1 MNNGILDKSATR
13 ILFVVNEDWA
23 FNSHFLDRALAAKKN
38 GFIVGLATRS
48 TQDVKT
54 IEASGISVFPI
65 NMSRRGLNPLRE
77 IVITLKLAMIYREFH
92 PDILHHVALKPIVVG
107 TIASNVLRDVR
118 VVNAPIGMGYI
129 YSSTDKKARVIR
141 PIFSFILKVVL
152 GARGSCVIIENS
164 DDLKYLVEK
173 RFVKSTNI
181 SLIRGAGVDLKI
193 FCQVPEPV
201 DGIVITLIA
210 RMLRDKGI
218 EEFVESASLLRKRFP
233 DAVFRLVGDV
243 DNGNPASFSSDRIR
257 EWQKSGSIEWL
268 GRRDDIPQ
276 IMGQSNIVC
285 LPSYREGLPKTLIEA
300 AAVGRALVATDVPG
314 CREVVEHGVN
324 GLLVPPRNP
333 IALAEALAL
342 LILNPEMRTRM
353 GVESRKRAETEFSSE
368 LINQQT
374 LQIYASVLT
383 R

>member
-23 FNSHFLDRALAAKKN
+23 FNSHFLDRALAAKNN
-38 GFIVGLATRS
+38 GFIVGLATRC
-48 TQDVKT
+48 TRDTKT
-54 IEASGISVFPI
+54 IENLGISVFPV

-77 IVITLKLAMIYREFH
+77 VVVILRLAMIYRQFR
-92 PDILHHVALKPIVVG
+92 PNILHHVALKPIVVG
-107 TIASNVLRDVR
+107 TIASNFLRDVR
-118 VVNAPIGMGYI
+118 IVNAPIGMGYI

-141 PIFSFILKVVL
+141 PIFSFIFKKVL
-152 GARGSCVIIENS
+152 GARGSHVIIENS
-164 DDLKYLVEK
+164 DDFKYLVEK
-173 RFVKSTNI
+173 KFVKSTNI
-181 SLIRGAGVDLKI
+181 SLICGAGVNLKI

-218 EEFVESASLLRKRFP
+218 EEFVESASALKRKFP

-243 DNGNPASFSSDRIR
+243 DTGNPASLSLERIR
-257 EWQKSGSIEWL
+257 EWQKGGSIEWL
-268 GRRDDIPQ
+268 GRRDDIPE
-276 IMGQSNIVC
+276 IIGESNIIC

-353 GVESRKRAETEFSSE
+353 GVESRKRAETEFGSDF
-368 LINQQT
+368 INQQT